1 MIAFG
6 PMRAIVVREFGGPEV
21 MRVEEVP
28 ALTPASSQVLVTI
41 RAAGVNPVDAYIRNG
56 TYVHKPPLPYTP
68 GFDGAGEVSAVGAAV
83 TTVKPG
89 DRVYIANDNTGTP
102 RSGTY
107 AEQALCASTQLQRLP
122 AQVSFGQ
129 GAALG
134 VPYSTAYR
142 ALFMRGSARP
152 GETVLVHG
160 ASGGV
165 GIAAVQFAR
174 AHGMTVLGTA
184 GSDRGLQ
191 AVREHG
197 AHVVVSH
204 TDPNYPDA
212 IMKATGGRG
221 VDIVLEMAAHINLD
235 KDLALLARFGRV
247 VVIGSRGRVEIDPR
261 GAMSRDAAILGMTQ
275 FNVTPPELAAIH
287 AAIVAGLE
295 NGTLKPVVGQEL
307 PLADAPRAHQAVMEP
322 GALGKIV
329 LTP

>member
-6 PMRAIVVREFGGPEV
+6 SMRAVVVREFGGPDV
-21 MRVEEVP
+21 LRVEDVP
-28 ALTPASSQVLVTI
+28 ALTPAASQVLVTI
-41 RAAGVNPVDAYIRNG
+41 RAAGVNPADAYIRSG
-56 TYVHKPPLPYTP
+56 TYAQKPALPYTP
-68 GFDGAGEVSAVGAAV
+68 GFDGAGEVATVGTAV

-102 RSGTY
+102 RTGTY
-107 AEQALCASTQLQRLP
+107 AEQALCAPTELHPLP
-122 AQVSFGQ
+122 AKVSFGQ

-134 VPYSTAYR
+134 VPYATAYR
-142 ALFMRGSARP
+142 ALFMRASAKA

-174 AHGMTVLGTA
+174 AHGMTVVGTA

-191 AVREHG
+191 TVREQG
-197 AHVVVSH
+197 AHVVINH
-204 TDPNYPDA
+204 KDPNYLDA

-235 KDLALLARFGRV
+235 KDLSLLARFGRV
-247 VVIGSRGRVEIDPR
+247 VVIGSRGPVEVDPR
-261 GAMSRDAAILGMTQ
+261 GTMSRDAAILGMTL
-275 FNVTPPELAAIH
+275 FNVTPAELAAIH

-295 NGTLKPVVGQEL
+295 NGTLKPVVAQEL
-307 PLADAPRAHQAVMEP
+307 PLTDAPRAHQAIMEP

-329 LTP
+329 LVP